1 MGDQEEVPK
10 SVSGINKVRQPVLDF
25 EEINDTDDYTEYTV
39 KTFHIKQGDKEDK
52 NPLTN
57 YLDSFIF
64 CNSEMNLK
72 MPKKKLQDLLKI
84 KFKKVKVKSKR
95 EQNESKIES
104 EIETLSETP
113 QKFIKVEVK

>member
-1 MGDQEEVPK
+1 MGDKEEEIPK

-72 MPKKKLQDLLKI
+72 MPKKKFMEERNDNKKI
-84 KFKKVKVKSKR
+84 KYA
-95 EQNESKIES
+95 
-104 EIETLSETP
+104 
-113 QKFIKVEVK
+113 